1 MEKPP
6 KRALRNIGGEIEI
19 IFRAGKIFYRHAL
32 WRLSLRLQGQSK
44 RKADQQQV
52 QKAIHVQCL
61 PIIPTQCRRATLSL
75 AEKAAMFDV

>member
-19 IFRAGKIFYRHAL
+19 SFRAGKVIHCDAL
-32 WRLSLRLQGQSK
+32 RCLSLRLQGQSK

-52 QKAIHVQCL
+52 QKAIHVRSS
-61 PIIPTQCRRATLSL
+61 PVVL
-75 AEKAAMFDV
+75 AQ